1 MRNMQRPGE
10 LDRRE
15 FFRITA
21 VASGTVVGAAGNSSA
36 ETPEDLTSGVHPVLD
51 RPMRWAQLAFVESDP
66 GNFDPRFWLD
76 YFKRTHSDAVCLSAG
91 GGVAFYPT
99 QIPLHYRS
107 AWMKDSDPF
116 GDMVAACRKLGM
128 VVIARTD
135 PHAIRQAAY
144 EAHPEWV
151 AVEAGGNKRRHW
163 ANPDLWVTC
172 ALGSYNFQFMTEVHR
187 EIVTRYDIDG
197 IFSNRWHGH
206 GTCYC
211 ESCRRL
217 FREFS
222 GMDLPVPAQSQPEV
236 NRKYILWRRQRLTE
250 LWTVWDETIRSVRPR
265 ARFIPN
271 GPPDLKTAGERADIL
286 FQDRQARRGLTC
298 PWMNGRYA
306 KELRATMGRKPIG
319 GIFSV
324 GLEEPYRWKDSV
336 QSPAEIQVWVAECVA
351 HGMRPWFTKFS
362 AVLYDRRWLK
372 VVEDLYGWHHR
383 VERYLRN
390 ESPIARV
397 GLVYSEQTAAF
408 YDRGKPHQSP
418 EDHLKGA
425 YHGLVEARIP
435 FEMVHDRLLEPPRLK
450 PFKLLILPN
459 IAALSSE
466 QCRQLADY
474 AKSGGSLIASF
485 ETSLY
490 DEWGEKRPDFGLKD
504 LFGVSWRGLQGPIRN
519 SYLRLETDPASG
531 RRHPVLDGLDEAPR
545 IINGVYRLDVQPVAE
560 FPSPLTLVPSYP
572 DLPMED
578 VFPRVPK
585 TDIRELYLRDAGA
598 SRIAYFPW
606 DLTRVFWE
614 VMAADHGRLFAN
626 TVRWAVNEQ
635 SPVVVTGPGVI
646 DVSAWRQK
654 DSMTVHLVNLSN
666 PMMMKGPIR
675 ELIPIGEQTVTVR
688 LPEGKEARGVHLL
701 VAGSSPRVE
710 RRNAR
715 ELLVTV
721 PSILAHEVVA
731 IDL

>member
-1 MRNMQRPGE
+1 MYNPGRV
-10 LDRRE
+10 DRRG
-15 FFRITA
+15 FFKIAA
-21 VASGTVVGAAGNSSA
+21 VASGSVVGSAMVPQADTSPAAS
-36 ETPEDLTSGVHPVLD
+36 PGVHPVFD

-66 GNFDPRFWLD
+66 GNFDSQFWLD

-91 GGVAFYPT
+91 GIVAFYPT

-107 AWMKDSDPF
+107 AWMKDTDPF
-116 GDMVAACRKLGM
+116 GGMVAACRKMGM
-128 VVIARTD
+128 TVIARTD
-135 PHAIRQAAY
+135 PHAIRQAACD
-144 EAHPEWV
+144 AHPEWV
-151 AVEAGGNKRRHW
+151 AVEANGQKRRHW
-163 ANPDLWVTC
+163 ANPELWVTC
-172 ALGSYNFQFMTEVHR
+172 ALGPYNFDFMTEVHR
-187 EIVTRYDIDG
+187 EIITLYDVDG

-217 FREFS
+217 FRAFS
-222 GMDLPVPAQSQPEV
+222 GMDIPVPGQSTPEAD
-236 NRKYILWRRQRLTE
+236 RKYILWRRQRLTE
-250 LWTVWDETIRSVRPR
+250 LWGVWDDTIRKVRPQS
-265 ARFIPN
+265 RFIPN

-336 QSPAEIQVWVAECVA
+336 QSPAEIRVWVAESVA

-372 VVEDLYGWHHR
+372 VVEDIYRWHHS

-397 GLVYSEQTAAF
+397 GLVYSEQTADF
-408 YDRGKPHQSP
+408 YDRGKAHQSP

-435 FEMVHDRLLEPPRLK
+435 FEMVHDNLLEPARLSS
-450 PFKLLILPN
+450 FKVLILPN

-466 QCRQLADY
+466 QCRQLADFVE
-474 AKSGGSLIASF
+474 AGGSIVASF

-490 DEWGEKRPDFGLKD
+490 DEWGEKRSDFGLKE
-504 LFGVSWRGLQGPIRN
+504 LFGVGYRGFQGPLRN
-519 SYLRLETDPASG
+519 SYLRLDADPKSG
-531 RRHPVLDGLDEAPR
+531 NRHPVLSGLEDAPR
-545 IINGVYRLDVQPVAE
+545 IINGVYRLDVQPVLE
-560 FPSPLTLVPSYP
+560 FPSPLTLIPSYP

-585 TDIRELYLRDAGA
+585 TDIRELYLREIGKG
-598 SRIAYFPW
+598 RVAYFPW
-606 DLTRVFWE
+606 DLNRTFWE
-614 VMAADHGRLFAN
+614 VMCTDHGRLFAN
-626 TVRWAVNEQ
+626 TVRWAANEACP
-635 SPVVVTGPGVI
+635 SW
-646 DVSAWRQK
+646 SAG
-654 DSMTVHLVNLSN
+654 L
-666 PMMMKGPIR
+666 G
-675 ELIPIGEQTVTVR
+675 
-688 LPEGKEARGVHLL
+688 
-701 VAGSSPRVE
+701 
-710 RRNAR
+710 
-715 ELLVTV
+715 
-721 PSILAHEVVA
+721 
-731 IDL
+731 